1 MNESAVSRGPAA
13 PDFAKVDLNSVE
25 PDVAVKLLIHQAA
38 EMQAS
43 DLFILAG
50 EGTVQVAVRQWGRM
64 KVIRDVPADQGRSWI
79 SYLKAMSSM
88 DIAERRR
95 PQDGRWIFS
104 DQGKKLDLRLSLLP
118 TLYGEDLTVR
128 LLDRNSSLLSVEQLG
143 LNRHDRQGIMSMIQ
157 ANSGLILVTGP
168 TGTGKTTTLYACLQ
182 FLNDGKRKINTL
194 EDPVEFSLSGI
205 RQSQVAPKIGLDF
218 SELLRS
224 VIRQQ
229 PDVIMIGE
237 IRDAETASTAVRA
250 ANSGHLV
257 FATLHAP
264 VAAAAVQ
271 SMLSLDVNP
280 HFLASGLRGVL
291 SQRLVRV
298 LDPKTRI
305 PYELGPGGAA
315 ATFGDIQEMLEPGEG
330 EVFYGPDPTAAN
342 EGYVGRTAIF
352 ELMEVTGDIRRAI
365 SSRLPAQEL
374 EAIAVRH
381 GMLDFRRAAL
391 MKVAQGVTSMEEVF
405 KNVPTEYLGL
415 EDQ

>member
-1 MNESAVSRGPAA
+1 MNDSPIA
-13 PDFAKVDLNSVE
+13 PDFAKIDLASVE

-38 EMQAS
+38 QMQAS
-43 DLFILAG
+43 DLFVLAG
-50 EGTVQVAVRQWGRM
+50 DGSVQVAVRQWGRM
-64 KVIRDVPADQGRSWI
+64 KAIRDVPADQGRSWI
-79 SYLKAMSSM
+79 SYLKAMSGM

-95 PQDGRWIFS
+95 PQDGRWIFD
-104 DQGKKLDLRLSLLP
+104 DQGRMLDLRLSLLP

-128 LLDRNSSLLSVEQLG
+128 LLDRNSNLLSIEQLG

-194 EDPVEFSLSGI
+194 EDPVEFSLGGI
-205 RQSQVAPKIGLDF
+205 RQSQIAPKIGLDF

-237 IRDAETASTAVRA
+237 IRDAETAATAVRA

-315 ATFGDIQEMLEPGEG
+315 ATFGDIQEMLDPGDG
-330 EVFYGPDPTAAN
+330 EVFYGPDPSAPN
-342 EGYVGRTAIF
+342 EGYIGRTAIF
-352 ELMEVTGDIRRAI
+352 ELMEVTGETRRAI
-365 SSRLPAQEL
+365 SNRMSAQEL
-374 EAIAVRH
+374 ESIAIRH
-381 GMLDFRRAAL
+381 GMLDFRRSAL

-415 EDQ
+415 EDA

>member
-1 MNESAVSRGPAA
+1 MNEQPMA
-13 PDFAKVDLNSVE
+13 PDFAKIDLASVE

-38 EMQAS
+38 QMQAS
-43 DLFILAG
+43 DLFVLAG
-50 EGTVQVAVRQWGRM
+50 DGSVEVAVRQWGRM
-64 KVIRDVPADQGRSWI
+64 KSIRKVPGDQGRAWLN
-79 SYLKAMSSM
+79 YLKAMSSM

-95 PQDGRWIFS
+95 PQDGRWIFD
-104 DQGKKLDLRLSLLP
+104 DQGRMLDLRLSLLP
-118 TLYGEDLTVR
+118 TLYGEDLTIR
-128 LLDRNSSLLSVEQLG
+128 LLDRNSNLLSVEQLG

-182 FLNDGKRKINTL
+182 YLNDGKRKINTL

-205 RQSQVAPKIGLDF
+205 RQSQVQPKIGLDF

-237 IRDAETASTAVRA
+237 IRDPETAATAVRA

-291 SQRLVRV
+291 SQRLVRL
-298 LDPKTRI
+298 LDPETRI

-315 ATFGDIQEMLEPGEG
+315 ATFGDIQEFLEPGEG
-330 EVFYGPDPTAAN
+330 ETFYGPDPEAPN

-352 ELMEVTGDIRRAI
+352 ELMEVTGEIRRAI
-365 SSRLPAQEL
+365 SNKMSAQEL
-374 EAIAVRH
+374 EAIAIRQ

-391 MKVAQGVTSMEEVF
+391 MKVAQGKTSMEEVF

-415 EDQ
+415 EDA

>member
-1 MNESAVSRGPAA
+1 VTETLA
-13 PDFAKVDLNSVE
+13 PDFVKIDLTTIE
-25 PDVAVKLLIHQAA
+25 PDIAVKLLIHQAA
-38 EMQAS
+38 QMQAS
-43 DLFILAG
+43 DLFVLACDG
-50 EGTVQVAVRQWGRM
+50 VVQIAVRQWGRM
-64 KVIRDVPADQGRSWI
+64 KKIRDVPADQGRSWI

-95 PQDGRWIFS
+95 PQDGRWIFD
-104 DQGKKLDLRLSLLP
+104 DQGRQLDLRLSLLP

-128 LLDRNSSLLSVEQLG
+128 LLDRNSSLLSVDQLG

-157 ANSGLILVTGP
+157 ANAGLILVTGP

-194 EDPVEFSLSGI
+194 EDPVEFSLAGI
-205 RQSQVAPKIGLDF
+205 RQSQVHPKIGLDF

-237 IRDAETASTAVRA
+237 IRDPETAATAVRA

-257 FATLHAP
+257 LATLHAP

-298 LDPKTRI
+298 LDEKTRI

-315 ATFGDIQEMLEPGEG
+315 ATFGDVQELIEPGDG
-330 EVFYGPDPTAAN
+330 EVFYGPDPSAPN
-342 EGYVGRTAIF
+342 EGYSGRTAIF

-365 SSRLPAQEL
+365 SDKLPAHEL
-374 EAIAVRH
+374 ESIAIRH

-415 EDQ
+415 EDA

>member
-1 MNESAVSRGPAA
+1 
-13 PDFAKVDLNSVE
+13 
-25 PDVAVKLLIHQAA
+25 
-38 EMQAS
+38 
-43 DLFILAG
+43 
-50 EGTVQVAVRQWGRM
+50 
-64 KVIRDVPADQGRSWI
+64 
-79 SYLKAMSSM
+79 
-88 DIAERRR
+88 
-95 PQDGRWIFS
+95 
-104 DQGKKLDLRLSLLP
+104 
-118 TLYGEDLTVR
+118 
-128 LLDRNSSLLSVEQLG
+128 
-143 LNRHDRQGIMSMIQ
+143 
-157 ANSGLILVTGP
+157 
-168 TGTGKTTTLYACLQ
+168 
-182 FLNDGKRKINTL
+182 
-194 EDPVEFSLSGI
+194 
-205 RQSQVAPKIGLDF
+205 
-218 SELLRS
+218 
-224 VIRQQ
+224 
-229 PDVIMIGE
+229 MIGE
-237 IRDAETASTAVRA
+237 IRDAETAATAVRA

-298 LDPKTRI
+298 LDPETRI

-330 EVFYGPDPTAAN
+330 EVFYGPDPTAPN

-415 EDQ
+415 EDE

>member
-1 MNESAVSRGPAA
+1 MSDIPVV
-13 PDFAKVDLNSVE
+13 PDFAKIDLASVE

-38 EMQAS
+38 QMQAS
-43 DLFILAG
+43 DLFVLAG
-50 EGTVQVAVRQWGRM
+50 DGSVQVAVRQWGRM
-64 KVIRDVPADQGRSWI
+64 KSIREVPADQGRAWI

-95 PQDGRWIFS
+95 PQDGRWIFD
-104 DQGKKLDLRLSLLP
+104 DQGRMLDLRLSLLP
-118 TLYGEDLTVR
+118 TLYGEDLTIR
-128 LLDRNSSLLSVEQLG
+128 LLDRHSNLLSVEQLG

-205 RQSQVAPKIGLDF
+205 RQSQVQPKIGLDF

-237 IRDAETASTAVRA
+237 IRDRETAATAVRA

-315 ATFGDIQEMLEPGEG
+315 ATFGDIQEMLEPGDG
-330 EVFYGPDPTAAN
+330 EVFYGPDPEAPN

-352 ELMEVTGDIRRAI
+352 ELMQVTGEIRRAI
-365 SSRLPAQEL
+365 SNRLPAHEL
-374 EAIAVRH
+374 ESIAIRH

-391 MKVAQGVTSMEEVF
+391 MKVAQGATSMEEVF

-415 EDQ
+415 EEA